1 MNSNKHIWNIRA
13 SVDDILQK
21 RLETTALD
29 HSEPSSKASAM
40 TGTSVLTD
48 VIFMIDDGMEGQIV
62 VL

>member
-13 SVDDILQK
+13 GVDDILQK

-29 HSEPSSKASAM
+29 HSELSSKASAM

-48 VIFMIDDGMEGQIV
+48 VIFMIDDGMEGHIV